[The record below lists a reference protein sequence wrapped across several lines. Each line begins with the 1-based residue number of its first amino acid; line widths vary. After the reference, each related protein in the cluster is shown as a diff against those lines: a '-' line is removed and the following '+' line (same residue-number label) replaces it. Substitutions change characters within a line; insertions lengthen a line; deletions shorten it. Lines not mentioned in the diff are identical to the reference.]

1 MIRKHKKGTWQ
12 ALGIHGGKEGKYW
25 QKGKRSVSLATVQV
39 EKIKGKYIDKVDRM
53 RFLNDSDKRK
63 LIRQIEKL

>member
-1 MIRKHKKGTWQ
+1 MIRKRKKGTWQ
-12 ALGIHGGKEGKYW
+12 ALGIHGGKEGKQW

-53 RFLNDSDKRK
+53 RYLNDGDKRK